1 MKPILGLR
9 CLCAWLC
16 RMGMAVLLCLG
27 TAALAQT
34 YTSAS
39 TAYSFI
45 DSSTHSK
52 IGFNTTPY
60 KFNAS
65 AGCGTAPPILD
76 DTLSDAIPIGFTF
89 TFGTTNY
96 TTVQVMTNGRL
107 QFNNTICGAGTANIG
122 PPQTYP
128 YVYPNGSVNATMKVF
143 GVDLDPTNLV
153 DKPNY
158 PSAANKTPCTSS
170 STCYVSFATIGSAP
184 ARQFVVTWKNVP
196 EWVTAT
202 NTSGSFDL
210 QVILN
215 EDGTFVYQYGNVV
228 HGGTGIAQIGW
239 QLTTTNFQV
248 LAFGASAEP
257 PPFTAIKFYLPAP
270 LATYSFDEAA
280 WASGLAGEVKE
291 SSASARHGTALGRAQ
306 TTSTGK
312 VCRAA
317 NIPAHTAT
325 ATVDAVQTGVNIST
339 ATLNLLGT
347 GSIGFWYRSNL
358 AWSGATAQSAQL
370 LDATTANGQWFF
382 LSKTA
387 LGELVFKV
395 TDSTGV
401 VRSVTSAAQ
410 SFAANTWVHVAIAWN
425 FNGNAASNQ
434 DNLQI
439 LINAGTP
446 TVSSFTS
453 AGTVTTQAGLL
464 NVGDNPIGV
473 ADTLGSVN
481 SANGQIDEVEI
492 FNYVLTQAQVNTL
505 SGKTRTCPVF
515 NIDHV
520 EILHTSGSGVTCA
533 PGTVTVRACAN
544 LACTS
549 LYTGGVSGTLTAT
562 GAATVNWDGSTG
574 YGPGATFAIPS
585 GTSSV
590 TKSFQVTTVGSV
602 VLGTGSLSPSAT
614 SGTIC
619 NFGSPACTWT
629 ATDSGFIFKVDDH
642 VAETAQKVTVS
653 AVRTSSSSL
662 ACTPAFGNVSKTV
675 NFACSYSNPAKGTWP
690 VRVGG
695 TPLNASNST
704 AAACD
709 GSGANISL
717 AFDST
722 GVATTSV
729 QYADV
734 GSVGLTASYSG
745 GSSGIESGLVM
756 KGTGSFVSR
765 PSTFTVSS
773 VKCTST
779 ASGNCAVSG
788 GNNPAATSADGQAF
802 IQAGASFSASIAAVN
817 AAGVATPN
825 FGRESTPEGV
835 TLGSSLVLPS
845 GGSLG
850 ILSNAAI
857 AGGSFSGGV
866 AVVSNL
872 SYSEVGIITL
882 NPGLTSGSYL
892 NTGSVAVTASGNVGR
907 FIPASFALLKP
918 SVTHRS
924 GMACSPAS
932 SFTHLGE
939 NFSLGFTLIAQNTS
953 GATTAN
959 YTGSF
964 AKLDPNSASSWNL
977 AGLDGTTTFST
988 TGGRLSLGT
997 STGTWTN
1004 GVAKG
1009 VVLIASATRAI
1020 TPDGPFNATFGIAP
1034 TDSDG
1039 VAMSTFD
1046 MTSTAGGKSDRT
1058 TVASVPLRF
1067 GRLRLSSAVGPADRA
1082 LSLPVTAQYW
1092 SGSTW
1097 DTNTLDSCTTV
1108 PTTAFNF
1115 GNLMRSITATD
1126 TAAGSGITIASGS
1139 GLLRLTAP
1147 AAGRIGTYDVALSL
1161 GSTAA
1166 DASCLQPW
1174 TPAKGDAATA
1184 GANLAFL
1191 RGAWCGSTY
1200 GNDPSARATFGQQ
1213 STQQNMVYRRENY

>member
-1 MKPILGLR
+1 
-9 CLCAWLC
+9 
-16 RMGMAVLLCLG
+16 MAVLMGLG

-39 TAYSFI
+39 TTYSFI

-60 KFNAS
+60 KFNGT
-65 AGCGTAPPILD
+65 GCGTAPPTLD

-89 TFGTTNY
+89 TFGTTGY
-96 TTVQVMTNGRL
+96 TTVRVMTNGRL
-107 QFNNTICGAGTANIG
+107 QFNNTTCGSGTANIG

-128 YVYPNGSVNATMKVF
+128 YGYPNGSMNATMKVF

-153 DKPNY
+153 DRPNY

-170 STCYVSFATIGSAP
+170 STCYMSFATIGTAP
-184 ARQFVVTWKNVP
+184 SRQFVVTWKNVP
-196 EWVTAT
+196 EWVAAS

-215 EDGTFVYQYGNVV
+215 EDGTFVYQYGNIV

-270 LATYSFDEAA
+270 LAAYAFDEGS
-280 WASGLAGEVKE
+280 WARGVASEVKD
-291 SSASARHGTALGRAQ
+291 SSTAVRHGTALGSAQ

-312 VCRAA
+312 LCRAA

-325 ATVDAVQTGVNIST
+325 STVDAVQTGLNLST
-339 ATLNLLGT
+339 GALNLLGT

-387 LGELVFKV
+387 SGALVFKV
-395 TDSTGV
+395 TDSTGA

-410 SFAANTWVHVAIAWN
+410 SFAANTWVHVAITWN
-425 FNGNAASNQ
+425 FNGSAGVNQ

-446 TVSSFTS
+446 TASAFTS
-453 AGTVTTQAGLL
+453 DGTVTTQAGLL
-464 NVGDNPIGV
+464 YVGDNPIGV

-515 NIDHV
+515 NVDHL
-520 EILHTSGSGVTCA
+520 EILHASGSGVTCA
-533 PGTVTVRACAN
+533 QGTVTVRACAN

-574 YGPGATFAIPS
+574 FGPGATFAIPS
-585 GTSSV
+585 GSSSV
-590 TKSFQVTTVGSV
+590 TKSFQVTSVGSV
-602 VLGTGSLSPSAT
+602 VLGIGSLSPSSTNAT
-614 SGTIC
+614 TC
-619 NFGSPACTWT
+619 NFGTPGCTWT
-629 ATDSGFIFKVDDH
+629 AADSGFIFNVPNH
-642 VAETAQKVTVS
+642 VAETSQSVTVS

-662 ACTPAFGNVSKTV
+662 ACTPAFGSVSKTV
-675 NFACSYSNPAKGTWP
+675 NFSCAYANPNSGTLA

-695 TPLNASNST
+695 KALNAGNSA

-709 GSGANISL
+709 ATGTGVSL

-722 GVATTSV
+722 GVATTTV

-734 GSVGLTASYSG
+734 GSVGLTASYTG
-745 GSSGIESGLVM
+745 GSSGTESGLVM
-756 KGTGSFVSR
+756 QGAGSFVSR

-779 ASGNCAVSG
+779 ASGNCAVAG
-788 GNNPAATSADGQAF
+788 GNNPAATSAGDQAF
-802 IQAGASFSASIAAVN
+802 IQAGGNFSASIAAVN
-817 AAGVATPN
+817 AAGLATPN

-850 ILSNAAI
+850 TLSNGTI
-857 AGGSFSGGV
+857 AGGSFSNGV
-866 AVVSNL
+866 AVVSTL

-882 NPGLTSGSYL
+882 NPSLTSGSYL
-892 NTGSVAVTASGNVGR
+892 NTGSVSGTASGNVGR
-907 FIPASFALLKP
+907 FIPAKFVLSSP

-924 GMACSPAS
+924 GRACSPAS
-932 SFTHLGE
+932 AFTHLGE
-939 NFSLGFTLIAQNTS
+939 NFSIGFTLTAQNTS
-953 GATTAN
+953 GTTTAN

-964 AKLDPNSASSWNL
+964 AKLDPSSASGWNL
-977 AGLDGTTTFST
+977 AGLGGTTTFSVAS
-988 TGGRLSLGT
+988 GRLSLGT
-997 STGTWTN
+997 ATGSWSN
-1004 GVAKG
+1004 GVASG
-1009 VVLIASATRAI
+1009 VSVIASATRAA
-1020 TPDGPFNATFGIAP
+1020 TPDGPFNASFGIAP

-1039 VAMSTFD
+1039 VTISAFD
-1046 MTSTAGGKSDRT
+1046 MASTAGGSNDRAG
-1058 TVASVPLRF
+1058 VASVALRF
-1067 GRLRLSSAVGPADRA
+1067 GRLRLSSAVGPADRT

-1092 SGSTW
+1092 SGSAW

-1115 GNLMRSITATD
+1115 GNLMRTISATD
-1126 TAAGSGITIASGS
+1126 TAATGAITITSGT
-1139 GLLRLTAP
+1139 GLLRLAAP
-1147 AAGRIGTYDVALSL
+1147 PAGHVGTYDVALSL
-1161 GSTAA
+1161 GSSAT
-1166 DASCLQPW
+1166 DASCLQSW
-1174 TPAKGDAATA
+1174 TPATAATTA
-1184 GANLAFL
+1184 GNLAYL
-1191 RGAWCGSTY
+1191 RGAWCGSSY
-1200 GNDPSARATFGQQ
+1200 AKDPSARVTFGQQ
-1213 STQQNMVYRRENY
+1213 STQQNLLYRRESY